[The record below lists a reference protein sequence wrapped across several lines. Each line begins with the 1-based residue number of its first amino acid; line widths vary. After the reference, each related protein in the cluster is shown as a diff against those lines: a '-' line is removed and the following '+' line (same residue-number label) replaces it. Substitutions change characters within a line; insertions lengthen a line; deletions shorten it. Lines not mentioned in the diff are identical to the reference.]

1 MTHQDEH
8 MDSKDNPSV
17 LAIVSEALGVAGLI
31 VAMAYAVPLGFELL
45 QL

>member
-1 MTHQDEH
+1 
-8 MDSKDNPSV
+8 MDPRKEPGQQGV
-17 LAIVSEALGVAGLI
+17 LAIAGEALGMAGLI